1 MDNNDSLFTKAELRK
16 IKRVVFLTGAA
27 ALVVGGVAMY
37 MKLDGI
43 ARKLDTSI
51 VELSRKSKLDVDASI
66 VEKAVQ
72 LSVDREVGYMVTSA
86 ANAIVRDTSADMRVK
101 VDRAVNSVYK
111 DVTDAVSKEVAKRV
125 ANLDMG
131 ALTAEVRTEAKEAIL
146 EKFDGNLD
154 TILQDFNSNLTNVSK
169 IYESIAGTVA
179 KKPEKEMV
187 FKIG

>member
-51 VELSRKSKLDVDASI
+51 GELSRKSKLDVDASI

-72 LSVDREVGYMVTSA
+72 LSVNREVGYMVTSA
-86 ANAIVRDTSADMRVK
+86 ANAIVRDASADMRVK

-111 DVTDAVSKEVAKRV
+111 DVTDAVSKEVAKHV

-131 ALTAEVRTEAKEAIL
+131 ALTAKVRTEAKEAIL
-146 EKFDGNLD
+146 EKFDDNLD
-154 TILQDFNSNLTNVSK
+154 DVLGDFKENLGHVSK
-169 IYESIAGTVA
+169 IYGSIADTLA
-179 KKPEKEMV
+179 KKSDHEMT
-187 FKIG
+187 FKVG